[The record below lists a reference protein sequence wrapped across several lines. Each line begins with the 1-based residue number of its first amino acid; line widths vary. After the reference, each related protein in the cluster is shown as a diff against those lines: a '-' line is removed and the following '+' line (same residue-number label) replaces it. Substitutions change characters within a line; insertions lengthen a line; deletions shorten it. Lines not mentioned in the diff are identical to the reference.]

1 MAFVKG
7 DCSRRGLLGRGRG
20 DRGSEA
26 RRGEAWGVARRP
38 IWEWES
44 EECGGAKFELSFVS
58 VESSR
63 VKSSVG

>member
-26 RRGEAWGVARRP
+26 RRGVGRGQATDLGV
-38 IWEWES
+38 
-44 EECGGAKFELSFVS
+44 GK
-58 VESSR
+58 
-63 VKSSVG
+63 